1 MIIFLISE
9 RDEEIQKELEK
20 LKQENEE
27 LRKFVNEHKG
37 RLAVLTFYILMD
49 FSFSFNTINWESV
62 IFLPA
67 HPASFSHKFCSGMQS
82 FYFSK
87 SPDAIVLQTCHES

>member
-9 RDEEIQKELEK
+9 RDEEIQRELEK

-37 RLAVLTFYILMD
+37 KLAVLSFYILMD
-49 FSFSFNTINWESV
+49 SSFWFDTIN
-62 IFLPA
+62 L
-67 HPASFSHKFCSGMQS
+67 G
-82 FYFSK
+82 
-87 SPDAIVLQTCHES
+87 